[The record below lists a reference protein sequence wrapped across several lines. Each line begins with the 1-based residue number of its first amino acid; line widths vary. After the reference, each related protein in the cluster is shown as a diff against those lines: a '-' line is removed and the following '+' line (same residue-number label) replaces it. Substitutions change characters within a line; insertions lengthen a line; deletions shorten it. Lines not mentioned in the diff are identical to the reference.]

1 MKYKLSLIILLCMIS
16 FTCFSCDHD
25 EFFIEDDIIN
35 LNDSIFHGSEKSS
48 NNDTISGN
56 TTKTDTTHIN
66 NNSLQENNSYNID
79 NLFTKNDNDT
89 LIYVSEITKYM
100 RQYSGGQGAA
110 CYEDYLFHFQD
121 HNAAVSIYNLAEMGF
136 IKKIVLTPNSNNHCN
151 QASFSNIF
159 YSVEDKF
166 PLLYVSGSRTGTYNQ
181 VQVYR
186 ITDDSDSLKIEQ
198 IQEIILPP
206 KTKYN
211 YISWT
216 CILLDNDSN
225 YLYAYSNATS
235 KLIKFNIPNYQERTV
250 NLEDEDILEIIPIEN
265 IPHQQGGTIKNGIF
279 YMIYGVPQWG
289 DQVWL
294 RLFNLETKKEII
306 RYNLSE
312 KDFKGEPES
321 LFFYKNELYAITN
334 GTGIFKIIFQ
344 KSFLQTQ

>member
-1 MKYKLSLIILLCMIS
+1 MKLNTGIKDSDIFMKSLSYYFILLAFILLSCDKDDFIDIYTENDELIDYSEATGIKLS
-16 FTCFSCDHD
+16 
-25 EFFIEDDIIN
+25 
-35 LNDSIFHGSEKSS
+35 
-48 NNDTISGN
+48 
-56 TTKTDTTHIN
+56 
-66 NNSLQENNSYNID
+66 
-79 NLFTKNDNDT
+79 
-89 LIYVSEITKYM
+89 KYM
-100 RQYSGGQGAA
+100 NQSSKGYVQGAA
-110 CYEDYLFHFQD
+110 AYGDYLFQFQD
-121 HNAAVSIYNLAEMGF
+121 YNAAIYIYDLAKKNF
-136 IKKIVLTPNSNNHCN
+136 IKEITLTPNSNNHCN

-206 KTKYN
+206 QTKYN

-306 RYNLSE
+306 RFNLSE
-312 KDFKGEPES
+312 KKFKGEPES
-321 LFFYKNELYAITN
+321 VFFYNNELYVATN
-334 GTGIFKIIFQ
+334 NYGIYKIQF
-344 KSFLQTQ
+344 TN